1 MSGKNAASDAAAG
14 RSEAT
19 DAAESKERLR
29 LWLKL
34 LKASRLVEAD
44 LRERFRSQFD
54 TTLPRFDV
62 MAALSRSPKGLRMS
76 ELSSELKV
84 SNGNV
89 TGIVE
94 RLVSEGLIVRVPVDD
109 DRRAMIVRLTGKGRE
124 TFGLLAAEHESWVD
138 GLLGGVGPAEARGL
152 GRALDRISAEA
163 AAHMKKAKRGEAG
176 ES

>member
-1 MSGKNAASDAAAG
+1 MSRRATAAALRPG
-14 RSEAT
+14 DT
-19 DAAESKERLR
+19 DAPASKERLR

-62 MAALSRSPKGLRMS
+62 MAALYRSPEGLRMS

-89 TGIVE
+89 TGIVD
-94 RLVSEGLIVRVPVDD
+94 RLVSEGMIVRVPVDS
-109 DRRAMIVRLTGKGRE
+109 DRRAMIVRLTARGRE
-124 TFGLLAAEHESWVD
+124 AFEQLAGEHEGWVD
-138 GLLGGVGPAEARGL
+138 GLLGGVGMDEAHELGL
-152 GRALDRISAEA
+152 ALDRISAEA
-163 AAHMKKAKRGEAG
+163 AAHMKTVRDIGEV
-176 ES
+176 S